1 MGVVYSTGLSR
12 GLFLDR
18 DLLGRPLPWVVENR
32 GIEYPGEVILAEAVD
47 PRWGESLSG
56 GLRFRVVFYTVPRR
70 IPTGHIKDRRIVMA
84 VPRAAD
90 PDRESLGHEL
100 QSIREARPHYVPSHD
115 PGASAVRGSLE
126 DSEAAM
132 REYNR
137 RFSSE
142 GIRRILSDPSK
153 QQLDKFINLVQVS
166 DLTGLAGVLDDDAL
180 DFLRGFINPI

>member
-12 GLFLDR
+12 GLLLDR
-18 DLLGRPLPWVVENR
+18 NLLGRPLPWVVENR

-47 PRWGESLSG
+47 PRWGEPLSG

-70 IPTGHIKDRRIVMA
+70 IPAGHIKDRRIVMA

-115 PGASAVRGSLE
+115 PGASAVRGPRFVGGRGGRHARVQPSL
-126 DSEAAM
+126 
-132 REYNR
+132 
-137 RFSSE
+137 
-142 GIRRILSDPSK
+142 
-153 QQLDKFINLVQVS
+153 QLGRNPAHTLRSFQTA
-166 DLTGLAGVLDDDAL
+166 TG
-180 DFLRGFINPI
+180 

>member
-1 MGVVYSTGLSR
+1 
-12 GLFLDR
+12 
-18 DLLGRPLPWVVENR
+18 
-32 GIEYPGEVILAEAVD
+32 
-47 PRWGESLSG
+47 
-56 GLRFRVVFYTVPRR
+56 
-70 IPTGHIKDRRIVMA
+70 
-84 VPRAAD
+84 
-90 PDRESLGHEL
+90 
-100 QSIREARPHYVPSHD
+100 
-115 PGASAVRGSLE
+115 
-126 DSEAAM
+126 M